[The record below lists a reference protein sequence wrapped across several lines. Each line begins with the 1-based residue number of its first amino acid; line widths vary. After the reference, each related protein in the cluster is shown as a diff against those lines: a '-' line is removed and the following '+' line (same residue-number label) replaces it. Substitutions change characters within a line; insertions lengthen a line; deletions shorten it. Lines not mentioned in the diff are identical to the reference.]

1 MRGAAGA
8 GSLKDTMAAIDIN
21 AEREKIQRE
30 IEALEKS
37 LGPDVATID
46 VVVSDSSL
54 DSEDDDF
61 DNEDN
66 LDGELLK
73 GDVEWEEGSD
83 KAEMCLQM
91 NLVYQ
96 AVIEEKIQEVELLIA
111 QNKEQQEE
119 LLWQIAGHKVSKSGD
134 NSKTCPFLYMG
145 HFMKPYFKDK
155 VTGVGP
161 PANPDMHEKASLGI
175 KSFEELC
182 QKQWK
187 SQDKKDLRTAVI
199 SDNLQ
204 RMLQPKLL
212 KLEYLQMKMD
222 SEKDINKQ
230 ILAKQICETEREID
244 DINQLSEDVLVA
256 ERTAEH
262 DWEKISNINFE
273 GAHSAEKL
281 RKIWQNSEH
290 PHISK
295 KEWKEE
301 EVTKLLEI
309 AAKQKYVNWQ
319 AITQELGTKRTAFQC
334 LQKYQQLNK
343 DFRRKEFT
351 KEEDDMLTHL
361 VQQMRVG
368 NHIPYRRI
376 SYFMEG
382 REPMQLL
389 CRWSK
394 TLNPSLKRGNW
405 SPSEDEL
412 LLKAVSK
419 YGEKD
424 WYKIQNEVP
433 GRSDVQCRERY
444 MKGLHADLKKGKWS
458 VEEKNKLLE
467 LIEKHGVGHWSK
479 VSSELTH
486 RTGSQCLSKWKSLM
500 GFFKRSPGRQRK
512 KKAVIDARDSDTSS
526 SGSCSEESESDIDM
540 YAEEVEDEEEKK
552 KKVDVKV
559 KKPVVYRISSLD
571 EWVPSQKNLDEPKK
585 THMKQS
591 GSFIGDAKASRLI
604 VHRKGKDGSFQFNTI
619 LKGIAYPHS
628 TDNVI
633 EDATEFLNE
642 AAESGRNILQIGEE
656 EIRRILRRNTKLRHE
671 KQVHRAELK
680 LSDSSEALC
689 IELETEEGSKKQDSS
704 PHRRLDKDTI
714 DRRLLMAVTPWV
726 GNVFLPLSTSLGR
739 PCKKPTKADM
749 LSKRLHTITLT
760 STPIF
765 TFFIQFFQIDAEG
778 CLEIIRARK
787 SQQAY
792 YLRKRSP
799 NTPQGAG
806 QNDPMSP
813 HSLLAQTLN
822 GLNHSPRT
830 PSSRRG
836 RSSSS
841 SVKAL
846 GPVQKPKTVFELL
859 KEKRMRES
867 MSKKAQN
874 APAQPPNTP
883 AQPPNTPAQPQNIP
897 GQLQNVILP
906 QPNAIQPN
914 TNTAGQTVPL
924 PLSSSP
930 ALRGVWP
937 VMPTSPAHLPR
948 PPIAL
953 MPTVVGN
960 TNVNNTAMPI
970 TWIVTP
976 QGLVPLQVQTL
987 GLTRLNPT
995 IRTVSPECTPILAT
1009 GCITKAPVANLA
1021 PSMTAETKAEK
1032 NDDLGSSTLK
1042 SGESN
1047 SSGSV
1052 LPLAAQASS
1061 NKSVSGAAK
1070 VVPCSFS
1077 PTFTIVPTPNSS
1089 TFTPSPPV
1097 AGPHLTMAPSLSPV
1111 SNNLKVHSVET
1122 SNLPALV
1129 SSTSPNTML
1138 APSSTPASDN
1148 LKVHSID
1155 SKNLPGLAPTT
1166 SPGVQGGRILPTDLK
1181 VKIVSASN
1189 LTKVSQPASSNT
1201 TPKTPLSSS
1210 EKNVLDFTLV
1220 ALEDTA
1226 AVKEWIKGTKGVEIP
1241 NAKSNMAHLP
1251 PSVCTL
1257 KTLSRLLVEKRT
1269 LEETAC
1275 KLLPPVEGNKEK
1287 STHRQIDMVQEL
1299 VNDKLKDNPAFLL
1312 LKQRFLSAF
1321 TLSGFLAT
1329 LPPCQGKKTT
1339 DDPQV
1344 KSGSR
1349 NDDIDDSTDSDVEDE
1364 EEDRTEDVKDIPQ
1377 HSPSEGQGEFSA
1389 QSHGPASSV
1398 DNVASPDCNVRRT
1411 RKRAYPQKWT

>member
-1 MRGAAGA
+1 MSDLPEPAVPAELKAWLYNAIADSIPKALAAFHEQSKPTSKRPPIA
-8 GSLKDTMAAIDIN
+8 HLSDSDESKGSDHEETPRKRPWMGDSATAEGSTSNLQLQVVDRYCTGYSDKDFPSHELN
-21 AEREKIQRE
+21 E
-30 IEALEKS
+30 
-37 LGPDVATID
+37 PP
-46 VVVSDSSL
+46 SDSSSIPEDNLPEVKKYGPFHPYVNAKNNDNETALHCAAQYGHTEVVRVLLEELTDPTMRNQKMETPL
-54 DSEDDDF
+54 DLAALYGRLEVVKLLLNAHPNLLSCHTRKHTPLHLAARNGHRAVVRVLLDAAMDINYQDIQVPSNLFYKNSFTKNDF

-119 LLWQIAGHKVSKSGD
+119 LLWQIAGHKVSKSGE
-134 NSKTCPFLYMG
+134 NSKSCPFLYMG

-187 SQDKKDLRTAVI
+187 SQDKKELRTAVI

-262 DWEKISNINFE
+262 DWDKISNINFE

-309 AAKQKYVNWQ
+309 AATQKYVNWQ

-351 KEEDDMLTHL
+351 KEEDDMLTDL

-500 GFFKRSPGRQRK
+500 GFFKRSARRQRK

-526 SGSCSEESESDIDM
+526 SGSCSEEIESDIDM
-540 YAEEVEDEEEKK
+540 SAEEEEEEEEEKKRK

-559 KKPVVYRISSLD
+559 KQPIVYRISSLD
-571 EWVPSQKNLDEPKK
+571 EWVPSQKHLDEPKK

-656 EIRRILRRNTKLRHE
+656 EIRKILRRNTKLRHE

-680 LSDSSEALC
+680 LSDSSGALC
-689 IELETEEGSKKQDSS
+689 IELETEEGSGKQDSS

-813 HSLLAQTLN
+813 HSLL
-822 GLNHSPRT
+822 
-830 PSSRRG
+830 
-836 RSSSS
+836 
-841 SVKAL
+841 
-846 GPVQKPKTVFELL
+846 
-859 KEKRMRES
+859 
-867 MSKKAQN
+867 
-874 APAQPPNTP
+874 
-883 AQPPNTPAQPQNIP
+883 
-897 GQLQNVILP
+897 
-906 QPNAIQPN
+906 
-914 TNTAGQTVPL
+914 
-924 PLSSSP
+924 
-930 ALRGVWP
+930 
-937 VMPTSPAHLPR
+937 
-948 PPIAL
+948 
-953 MPTVVGN
+953 
-960 TNVNNTAMPI
+960 
-970 TWIVTP
+970 
-976 QGLVPLQVQTL
+976 
-987 GLTRLNPT
+987 
-995 IRTVSPECTPILAT
+995 
-1009 GCITKAPVANLA
+1009 
-1021 PSMTAETKAEK
+1021 
-1032 NDDLGSSTLK
+1032 
-1042 SGESN
+1042 
-1047 SSGSV
+1047 
-1052 LPLAAQASS
+1052 
-1061 NKSVSGAAK
+1061 
-1070 VVPCSFS
+1070 
-1077 PTFTIVPTPNSS
+1077 
-1089 TFTPSPPV
+1089 
-1097 AGPHLTMAPSLSPV
+1097 
-1111 SNNLKVHSVET
+1111 
-1122 SNLPALV
+1122 
-1129 SSTSPNTML
+1129 
-1138 APSSTPASDN
+1138 
-1148 LKVHSID
+1148 
-1155 SKNLPGLAPTT
+1155 
-1166 SPGVQGGRILPTDLK
+1166 
-1181 VKIVSASN
+1181 
-1189 LTKVSQPASSNT
+1189 
-1201 TPKTPLSSS
+1201 
-1210 EKNVLDFTLV
+1210 
-1220 ALEDTA
+1220 
-1226 AVKEWIKGTKGVEIP
+1226 
-1241 NAKSNMAHLP
+1241 
-1251 PSVCTL
+1251 
-1257 KTLSRLLVEKRT
+1257 
-1269 LEETAC
+1269 
-1275 KLLPPVEGNKEK
+1275 
-1287 STHRQIDMVQEL
+1287 
-1299 VNDKLKDNPAFLL
+1299 
-1312 LKQRFLSAF
+1312 
-1321 TLSGFLAT
+1321 
-1329 LPPCQGKKTT
+1329 
-1339 DDPQV
+1339 
-1344 KSGSR
+1344 
-1349 NDDIDDSTDSDVEDE
+1349 
-1364 EEDRTEDVKDIPQ
+1364 
-1377 HSPSEGQGEFSA
+1377 
-1389 QSHGPASSV
+1389 
-1398 DNVASPDCNVRRT
+1398 
-1411 RKRAYPQKWT
+1411 